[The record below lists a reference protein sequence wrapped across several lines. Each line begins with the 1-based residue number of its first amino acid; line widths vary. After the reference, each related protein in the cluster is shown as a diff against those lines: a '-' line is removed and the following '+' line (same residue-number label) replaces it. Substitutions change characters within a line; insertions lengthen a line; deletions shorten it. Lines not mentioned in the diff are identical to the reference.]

1 MFINRNAEIIHLFH
15 TFVAEILGCR
25 GKQCSIRNI
34 HAAHSGFYHVWRG
47 SYTQS
52 EGFQER
58 FHTSKGADS
67 RVVCANDSSSGHRF
81 CCGRICSLS
90 PELKTG
96 LIIISV
102 CPGGATSNLI
112 TYLLKGDAALA
123 VSLTITNS
131 ILILFSIPAVIFLA
145 LSHYMLQEKFIELP
159 IASTVLNIFL
169 MAILP
174 VAIGVMIRNRRPVL
188 AKNVERPMKY
198 IMPALLGIIFL
209 IAAMQENPE
218 TEQTS
223 ADLIISVLPWVAIL
237 NLGAMFAGYFTARV
251 MKLGKD
257 RQISLAVEVG
267 IQNSALAITIASN
280 PLFLGNAI
288 MAVPA
293 LAYGLITFITA
304 IIFGILI
311 NKNIL

>member
-1 MFINRNAEIIHLFH
+1 MGNSALSEIFMLLILAFIMFGVGLTLSLKDFRSVFIHPRALIAGLFAQMILLPVIA
-15 TFVAEILGCR
+15 FAVAE
-25 GKQCSIRNI
+25 
-34 HAAHSGFYHVWRG
+34 
-47 SYTQS
+47 
-52 EGFQER
+52 
-58 FHTSKGADS
+58 
-67 RVVCANDSSSGHRF
+67 
-81 CCGRICSLS
+81 ICSLS